1 MTIWEKVALAAE
13 AQHWWSD
20 NSVSVTVSFDPET
33 EGKHIPWILS
43 LYEGRVKALS
53 FLPMSTG
60 VYPQMPYEEITEEK
74 YREMCDNLKPLPR
87 DIVYGGGDQAL
98 GERFC
103 TTDACEIKTYRNNNE
118 GR

>member
-1 MTIWEKVALAAE
+1 
-13 AQHWWSD
+13 
-20 NSVSVTVSFDPET
+20 
-33 EGKHIPWILS
+33 
-43 LYEGRVKALS
+43 
-53 FLPMSTG
+53 
-60 VYPQMPYEEITEEK
+60 MPYEEITEEK